1 MGFFAMVGPLQVFV
15 SSHVSV
21 ALINP
26 SPTSPLH
33 TPNPSLPLYVMT
45 FQA

>member
-21 ALINP
+21 IQ
-26 SPTSPLH
+26 S
-33 TPNPSLPLYVMT
+33 TPFTLVCDEKK
-45 FQA
+45 A